1 MSDGRNAPS
10 PAMPPLYAGL
20 MSGTSLD
27 GIDGVLVGAGAG
39 GLLHAHCH
47 QPLPAA
53 LRDELLALNSAGGQD
68 ELARA
73 ARAARDLADAYARVV
88 RSLLATADVPATA
101 VRAIGA
107 HGQTVR
113 HCPEQGYTIQL
124 LDAARLAER
133 AGIDVV
139 ADLRSRDVAAGGQGA
154 PLVPAFHAARFGR
167 AGQDRAVLNLGGIA
181 NLTLLGADG
190 SVRGFDTGPA
200 NVLLDHWAQ
209 QHLGQP
215 YDADGRW
222 AARGRIDATLL
233 AALRDEPFFALPPPK
248 STGRDLFEPGWLAA
262 RLSTVPGLAPE
273 DVMATLVALT
283 AGTVADALRRHAPA
297 AVTLRVCGG
306 GVRNRTLMQAI
317 ARRLPGV
324 DVQDTGAEGV
334 APEHVE
340 AWAFAWL
347 AEAFVLGQPGNLPAV
362 TGAAGPRRLGALYP
376 A

>member
-1 MSDGRNAPS
+1 
-10 PAMPPLYAGL
+10 LFAGL

-27 GIDGVLVGAGAG
+27 GIDGVLVEGG
-39 GLLHAHCH
+39 GLGGLRAHCH
-47 QPLPAA
+47 RPLPPA
-53 LRDELLALNSAGGQD
+53 LRATLLALNSPGGTD

-73 ARAARDLADAYARVV
+73 ACAARDLADAYADVLHA
-88 RSLLATADVPATA
+88 LLATARVPAAA
-101 VRAIGA
+101 VRAVGA

-113 HCPEQGYTIQL
+113 HCPDQGYTIQL

-133 AGIDVV
+133 CGIDVV

-154 PLVPAFHAARFGR
+154 PLVPAFHAARLGR
-167 AGQDRAVLNLGGIA
+167 AGEDRAVLNLGGIA

-215 YDADGRW
+215 YDADGQW
-222 AARGRIDATLL
+222 AARGRVDERLL
-233 AALRDEPFFALPPPK
+233 TALRDEPFFALPPPK
-248 STGRDLFEPGWLAA
+248 STGRDLFEPGWLTL
-262 RLSTVPGLAPE
+262 RLQAQPGLAPE

-283 AGTVADALRRHAPA
+283 ASTVTDALQRHAPA
-297 AVTLRVCGG
+297 ARALRVCGG
-306 GVRNRTLMQAI
+306 GVRNHVLMDAI

-324 DVQDTGAEGV
+324 DVQDTAAEGV

-347 AEAFVLGQPGNLPAV
+347 AEAFVSGRPGNLPAV
-362 TGAAGPRRLGALYP
+362 TGAAGLRRLGALYP